1 MLIFNNFAVFRSEL
15 TDKYFGLEKRL
26 RLFTSMIQPS
36 LLYGSASWTLTRARE
51 AFIKTTQRKMMRA
64 IIGTRRIVR
73 DGDLEGYVDWI
84 VRSTSVAEEAMR
96 KFGVPDWVEE
106 AHKRKFRW
114 AGQVARCT
122 DRRWT
127 REVLEWS
134 ATGSRRR
141 GRPVMRWT
149 DSLNKFF
156 QQPSLSSALCWITI
170 ASDEDSWHSLEED
183 YVNFVLSR

>member
-1 MLIFNNFAVFRSEL
+1 
-15 TDKYFGLEKRL
+15 
-26 RLFTSMIQPS
+26 
-36 LLYGSASWTLTRARE
+36 
-51 AFIKTTQRKMMRA
+51 MRA
-64 IIGTRRIVR
+64 IIGTRRTVH
-73 DGDLEGYVDWI
+73 DGALEGYVDWI

-96 KFGVPDWVEE
+96 RFDVPDWVEE

-156 QQPSLSSALCWITI
+156 QQPSLSSGLCWLTL
-170 ASDEDSWHSLEED
+170 ASDEDSWLSLKED
-183 YVNFVLSR
+183 YVNFCPL